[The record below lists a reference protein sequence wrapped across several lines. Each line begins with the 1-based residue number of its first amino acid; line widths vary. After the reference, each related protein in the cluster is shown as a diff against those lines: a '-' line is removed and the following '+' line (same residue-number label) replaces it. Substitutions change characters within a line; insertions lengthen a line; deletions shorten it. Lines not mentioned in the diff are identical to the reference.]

1 MGTFTPEEI
10 AAIPGSIS
18 SAELYS
24 QAVAT
29 GKKVKYYLILS
40 KTLEVGVRYIT
51 PAGNITN
58 GKGKRYGIF
67 RDAVPRFTNYWHAY
81 AYQCHLRQQRR
92 ESKDGSD

>member
-1 MGTFTPEEI
+1 MDTPTPEEI

-29 GKKVKYYLILS
+29 GKKVKYYLILRR
-40 KTLEVGVRYIT
+40 TLEVGVRYIT

-58 GKGKRYGIF
+58 GKGKRYSIF

-81 AYQCHLRQQRR
+81 AYQCHLRQQK